1 MKAVVYR
8 RFGGPEVL
16 EYTDVPNPKLAQNSV
31 LVRVRAAA
39 LNPAD
44 HQLQAGL
51 GESHTDAW
59 FPVIPGWDVAGVV
72 ERVGAGVSEFAPGD
86 EVIGYIHQ
94 DILHNGAYAELVSAP
109 VETLVRK
116 PRTASW
122 PEAAGLPLAGLTAY
136 RAIVQ
141 TLNVEPGETVLIH
154 GAAGGVGVLAAQLG
168 LARAS
173 RVIGA
178 ASMGHHHFLRS
189 IGVLPVAH
197 GEGIAHRVRAFAPNG
212 LDGVLDCVGKGV
224 LHTTANLGS
233 SRMRACSIADVGP
246 SITTVFARLD
256 RAALTRL
263 VAMVDEGKLRVPIA
277 ATYPL
282 AQAAA
287 AQAALKQPHAPGKIV
302 LVV

>member
-8 RFGGPEVL
+8 RYGGPEVL
-16 EYTDVPNPKLAQNSV
+16 EYTNVPDPKLSQNSV

-44 HQLQAGL
+44 HILQAGL
-51 GESHTDAW
+51 AESHTDAW

-72 ERVGAGVSEFAPGD
+72 EQVGAGVCEFAPGD
-86 EVIGYIHQ
+86 EVIGYIRQ
-94 DILHNGAYAELVSAP
+94 EILHHGAYAELVSAP
-109 VETLVRK
+109 VETLAPK

-141 TLNVEPGETVLIH
+141 TLKVELGETVLIH
-154 GAAGGVGVLAAQLG
+154 GAAGGVGAVAAQLAI
-168 LARAS
+168 AREA
-173 RVIGA
+173 RVIGV
-178 ASMGHHHFLRS
+178 ASAGHHAFLRS
-189 IGVLPVAH
+189 IGVLPIEQ
-197 GEGIAHRVRAFAPNG
+197 GDGIAGRVRALAP
-212 LDGVLDCVGKGV
+212 DGVDAVLDCVGKGV
-224 LHTTANLGS
+224 LRATAEVGS
-233 SRMRACSIADVGP
+233 SRLRACSIADGGP
-246 SITTVFARLD
+246 GITTVFARMDSAILGQ
-256 RAALTRL
+256 L
-263 VAMVDEGKLRVPIA
+263 VEMVDAGRLKVPIA

-287 AQAALKQPHAPGKIV
+287 AQAALQQSHPPGKIV

>member
-1 MKAVVYR
+1 MKAVVYHR
-8 RFGGPEVL
+8 YGGPEVL
-16 EYTDVPNPKLAQNSV
+16 EYTDVPDPKLAQNSV
-31 LVRVRAAA
+31 LVRVRGAA

-59 FPVIPGWDVAGVV
+59 FPVIPGWDVAGVI

-86 EVIGYIHQ
+86 EVIGYIRQ
-94 DILHNGAYAELVSAP
+94 DILHHGAYAELVSAP
-109 VETLVRK
+109 VETLARK

-154 GAAGGVGVLAAQLG
+154 GAAGGVGVLAAQLA

-178 ASMGHHHFLRS
+178 ASMRHHDFLKS

-197 GEGIAHRVRAFAPNG
+197 GERLADRVRALAPNG
-212 LDGVLDCVGKGV
+212 LDAVLDCVGNGV
-224 LHTTANLGS
+224 LHSTANLGS
-233 SRMRACSIADVGP
+233 SRMRACSIADGGP

-256 RAALTRL
+256 GAALTRL
-263 VAMVDEGKLRVPIA
+263 VEMVDEGTLRVPIA

-287 AQAALKQPHAPGKIV
+287 AQTALKQPHASGKII